1 MFTTS
6 TWRWLKAVA
15 FSIEKVWDGGQFSN
29 ATLLVN
35 RINIWQYLKVTP
47 IFIIFARFNTLI
59 ERLCR

>member
-6 TWRWLKAVA
+6 TWRWLKVVA
-15 FSIEKVWDGGQFSN
+15 FSIEKVWDRGQFFY